1 MDQTRRPAKRDGRGP
16 YKKGRGGGRFVN
28 NRNRTPSDSTAA
40 EDLAEYVITV
50 LARDPDA
57 VQITRQLGGGGRA
70 RLSVSCDPSV
80 TGRLI
85 GKEGRT
91 ISALRQLVR
100 AVAGRYGKRVDIEV
114 ALQDDHHDRRD
125 HDDRRDHRDHDERHD
140 HEDHQDRRD
149 HREHHDH
156 Q

>member
-1 MDQTRRPAKRDGRGP
+1 MDQQRRPAKRDGGKP
-16 YKKGRGGGRFVN
+16 YKKGRGGGGGRFFN
-28 NRNRTPSDSTAA
+28 NRDRIVSDSTAA
-40 EDLAEYVITV
+40 EDLAEYVIGV

-57 VQITRQLGGGGRA
+57 VQITRSTGGGRS

-91 ISALRQLVR
+91 ITALRQVVR

-114 ALQDDHHDRRD
+114 ALQ
-125 HDDRRDHRDHDERHD
+125 E
-140 HEDHQDRRD
+140 Q
-149 HREHHDH
+149 
-156 Q
+156 

>member
-1 MDQTRRPAKRDGRGP
+1 MDQQRRSAKRDGGKA

-28 NRNRTPSDSTAA
+28 NRGRIPSNSTAA
-40 EDLAEYVITV
+40 EDLAEYVIQV

-57 VQITRQLGGGGRA
+57 VQITRQLGGAGRA
-70 RLSVSCDPSV
+70 RLSVSCDPAV

-91 ISALRQLVR
+91 ITALRQLVR

-114 ALQDDHHDRRD
+114 AL
-125 HDDRRDHRDHDERHD
+125 
-140 HEDHQDRRD
+140 HQ
-149 HREHHDH
+149 

>member
-1 MDQTRRPAKRDGRGP
+1 MDEQRRPAQRDGGKP
-16 YKKGRGGGRFVN
+16 FKKGRSSNSRFVGN
-28 NRNRTPSDSTAA
+28 NRPRVVSDSTAA

-57 VQITRQLGGGGRA
+57 VQITRQLGNQGRA
-70 RLSVSCDPSV
+70 RLSVSCDPAV

-91 ISALRQLVR
+91 ITALRQLIR

-114 ALQDDHHDRRD
+114 ALN
-125 HDDRRDHRDHDERHD
+125 E
-140 HEDHQDRRD
+140 
-149 HREHHDH
+149 
-156 Q
+156 

>member
-1 MDQTRRPAKRDGRGP
+1 MDQQRRSAKRDGGKP
-16 YKKGRGGGRFVN
+16 YKKGGGGRGRFVN
-28 NRNRTPSDSTAA
+28 NRGRVPSNSTAA

-57 VQITRQLGGGGRA
+57 VQITRQPGGTGRA
-70 RLSVSCDPSV
+70 RLSVTCDPAV

-91 ISALRQLVR
+91 ITALRQLVR

-114 ALQDDHHDRRD
+114 ALNQ
-125 HDDRRDHRDHDERHD
+125 
-140 HEDHQDRRD
+140 
-149 HREHHDH
+149 
-156 Q
+156 